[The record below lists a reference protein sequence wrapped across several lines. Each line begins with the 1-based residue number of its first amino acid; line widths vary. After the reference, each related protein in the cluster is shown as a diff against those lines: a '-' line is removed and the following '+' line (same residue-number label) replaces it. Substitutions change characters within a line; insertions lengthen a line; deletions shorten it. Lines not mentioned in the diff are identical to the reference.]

1 MTSTNG
7 PIAESE
13 DSEPRP
19 TRCCFSLE
27 HKLCMVAAYDAA
39 LAGLKG
45 ANSAP

>member
-1 MTSTNG
+1 MTRTNG

-13 DSEPRP
+13 DSAPRP
-19 TRCCFSLE
+19 THRCFSLE

-45 ANSAP
+45 AIPTP